1 MTDLVLR
8 GGRVLDP
15 ESGLDATADV
25 LVRDGAVVQVGS
37 VDEAAAAGATVIDV
51 TGLAVAPGFID
62 LHSHAVTLA
71 GQRLQACDGVTT
83 ALELEAGAWPLAAAY
98 DRLARTG
105 AVINYGFSA
114 SWAVARMDVVAGL
127 DVSGPLSGFLRNVND
142 PAWQVVA
149 SDQQQRALVDA
160 LGTAL
165 ADGAL
170 GVGLLLGYAPRID
183 PSEYL
188 AVASLAQQH
197 GVPTYTH
204 ARELVEVAPTA
215 PIDGAT
221 EIVRAAGETGAHMHY
236 CHVNSTSIAN
246 IDRVLG
252 LVEAA
257 QREGA
262 KVTTEAYPYGAGSTG
277 IGAFF
282 LDPERLPRMKL
293 SPQRIRYMPTGERV
307 ADLDRL
313 RELRATDPGG
323 IAIIEFLDEND
334 PHERALL
341 HTPLLFD
348 DSIVASDAMPI
359 TWMGGD
365 SVSNSQAEEAWP
377 VPPHGVT
384 HPRTAGTFARSL
396 RVLTQEHGMPLLE
409 AVRRMTILPA
419 RVVESAAAA
428 MNRKGRLSAG
438 ADADITV
445 FDPASVT
452 DQATYDDTT
461 RPSTGIVH
469 VLVGGE
475 FVVRDRA
482 LQLDARPGQAIRG
495 GAG

>member
-15 ESGLDATADV
+15 ESGFDATADV
-25 LVRDGAVVQVGS
+25 LVRDGRIAQVGS
-37 VDEAAAAGATVIDV
+37 VSDADAANATVVDV
-51 TGLAVAPGFID
+51 NGLAVSPGFID
-62 LHSHAVTLA
+62 LHSHAVTVA

-98 DRLARTG
+98 DRLASVG

-149 SDQQQRALVDA
+149 TDDQQHALVDA

-165 ADGAL
+165 DDGAL

-188 AVASLAQQH
+188 AVAALAQRS

-246 IDRVLG
+246 VDRVLG
-252 LVEAA
+252 LVETARA
-257 QREGA
+257 EGA
-262 KVTTEAYPYGAGSTG
+262 TVTTEAYPYGAGSTG
-277 IGAFF
+277 IGAYF
-282 LDPERLPRMKL
+282 LDPDRLPRMGL

-334 PHERALL
+334 PRERALL
-341 HTPLLFD
+341 HKSLLFD
-348 DSIVASDAMPI
+348 DTIVASDAMPI
-359 TWMGGD
+359 TWMGGASAD
-365 SVSNSQAEEAWP
+365 EAWP

-396 RVLTQEHGMPLLE
+396 RVLTHEHGLPLLE
-409 AVRRMTILPA
+409 ALRRMTILPA
-419 RVVESAAAA
+419 RVVESASAV
-428 MNRKGRLSAG
+428 MRRKGRLSAG

-445 FDPASVT
+445 FDPATIT

-461 RPSTGIVH
+461 RRSTGIVH

-475 FVVRDRA
+475 FVVRDSQ
-482 LQLDARPGQAIRG
+482 LQLDARPGRPIRG
-495 GAG
+495 QRA

>member
-1 MTDLVLR
+1 MSDLVLR

-15 ESGLDATADV
+15 ESGFDAIADV
-25 LVRDGAVVQVGS
+25 VVRDGRIERVGALDDAAV
-37 VDEAAAAGATVIDV
+37 AAATMVDV
-51 TGLAVAPGFID
+51 SGLAVSPGFID
-62 LHSHAVTLA
+62 LHSHAVTVA

-98 DRLARTG
+98 DRIAKVG

-149 SDQQQRALVDA
+149 TDDQEQALVDA

-170 GVGLLLGYAPRID
+170 GIGLLLGYAPRIN

-188 AVASLAQQH
+188 AVASLAQRH

-204 ARELVEVAPTA
+204 ARELVEVAPNA

-221 EIVRAAGETGAHMHY
+221 EVVRAAGETGAHMHY
-236 CHVNSTSIAN
+236 CHVNSTSLAN
-246 IDRVLG
+246 VDRVLG

-257 QREGA
+257 RREGA
-262 KVTTEAYPYGAGSTG
+262 TVTTEAYPYGAGSTG

-282 LDPERLPRMKL
+282 LDPERLPRMGLK
-293 SPQRIRYMPTGERV
+293 PERIRYMPTGERV

-323 IAIIEFLDEND
+323 IAIIEFLDEDD
-334 PHERALL
+334 PRERALL
-341 HTPLLFD
+341 HKALLFD

-359 TWMGGD
+359 TWVGGD
-365 SVSNSQAEEAWP
+365 AADDAWP

-384 HPRTAGTFARSL
+384 HPRSAGTFARSL
-396 RVLTQEHGMPLLE
+396 RVLTQEHGLPLLE
-409 AVRRMTILPA
+409 ALRRMTFLPA
-419 RVVESAAAA
+419 RVVESATPA
-428 MNRKGRLSAG
+428 MASKGRLSAG

-445 FDPASVT
+445 FDPATVT
-452 DQATYDDTT
+452 DQATYDEPT

-475 FVVRDRA
+475 FVVRDGA
-482 LQLDARPGQAIRG
+482 LRLGARPGRAIRG
-495 GAG
+495 AV

>member
-1 MTDLVLR
+1 MTDLLLR

-15 ESGLDATADV
+15 ESGLDASADV
-25 LVRDGAVVQVGS
+25 LVRDGRVVQVGTI
-37 VDEAAAAGATVIDV
+37 DATATQDATVIDV
-51 TGLAVAPGFID
+51 SGLAVSPGFID

-83 ALELEAGAWPLAAAY
+83 ALELEAGAWPLAPAY
-98 DRLARTG
+98 DRIAKHG

-114 SWAVARMDVVAGL
+114 SWAVARMDVMAGL

-149 SDQQQRALVDA
+149 ADDQQRALVDA

-165 ADGAL
+165 DDGAL
-170 GVGLLLGYAPRID
+170 GIGLLLGYAPRID

-188 AVASLAQQH
+188 AVASLAQRH
-197 GVPTYTH
+197 AVPTYTH
-204 ARELVEVAPTA
+204 ARELIEVAPSA

-236 CHVNSTSIAN
+236 CHVNSTSVAN
-246 IDRVLG
+246 VDRVLG

-257 QREGA
+257 RREGA
-262 KVTTEAYPYGAGSTG
+262 TVTTEAYPYGAGSTG

-282 LDPERLPRMKL
+282 LDPERLPRMGL
-293 SPQRIRYMPTGERV
+293 TPQRIRYMPTGERV

-334 PHERALL
+334 PAERDRL
-341 HTPLLFD
+341 HKSLLFD

-365 SVSNSQAEEAWP
+365 AADDTWP

-396 RVLTQEHGMPLLE
+396 RILTHEHGLPLLE
-409 AVRRMTILPA
+409 ALRRMTILPA
-419 RVVESAAAA
+419 RVVESASPA
-428 MNRKGRLSAG
+428 MARKGRLSVG

-445 FDPASVT
+445 FDPATVT
-452 DQATYDDTT
+452 DQATYDDPT
-461 RPSTGIVH
+461 RPSTGVVH

-475 FVVRDRA
+475 FVVRDQQ
-482 LQLDARPGQAIRG
+482 LQLDARPGRPIRG
-495 GAG
+495 G

>member
-1 MTDLVLR
+1 MTDLLLR

-15 ESGLDATADV
+15 ESGRDAIADV
-25 LVRDGAVVQVGS
+25 LIRDGRLVQVGTIDGAS
-37 VDEAAAAGATVIDV
+37 AADATVVDV
-51 TGLAVAPGFID
+51 SGLAVSPGFID
-62 LHSHAVTLA
+62 LHSHAVTVS

-83 ALELEAGAWPLAAAY
+83 ALELEAGAWPLAPAY
-98 DRLARTG
+98 ERIAKAG

-114 SWAVARMDVVAGL
+114 SWAVARMDVLAGL
-127 DVSGPLSGFLRNVND
+127 DVHGPLSGFLRNVND

-149 SDQQQRALVDA
+149 TDDQQRALVDA

-170 GVGLLLGYAPRID
+170 GIGLLLGYAPRID

-188 AVASLAQQH
+188 AVAALAQRSA
-197 GVPTYTH
+197 VPTYTH

-221 EIVRAAGETGAHMHY
+221 EIVRAAGQTGAHMHY

-246 IDRVLG
+246 VDRVLG

-257 QREGA
+257 RREGA
-262 KVTTEAYPYGAGSTG
+262 TVTTEAYPYGSGSTG

-282 LDPERLPRMKL
+282 LDPDRLTRMGL
-293 SPQRIRYMPTGERV
+293 TPQRIRYMPTGERV

-323 IAIIEFLDEND
+323 IAIIENLDEND
-334 PHERALL
+334 PRERALL
-341 HTPLLFD
+341 HRSLLFD

-365 SVSNSQAEEAWP
+365 AAANAAADEAWP

-384 HPRTAGTFARSL
+384 HPRSAGTFARSL
-396 RVLTQEHGMPLLE
+396 QVLTREYGLPLLD
-409 AVRRMTILPA
+409 ALRRMTILPA
-419 RVVESAAAA
+419 RVVESAAPA
-428 MNRKGRLSAG
+428 MRRKGRLSAG
-438 ADADITV
+438 ADADVTV
-445 FDPASVT
+445 FDPATVT
-452 DQATYDDTT
+452 DRATYDEPT

-475 FVVRDRA
+475 FVVRDSA
-482 LQLDARPGQAIRG
+482 LQLDARPGHAVRG
-495 GAG
+495 GL

>member
-1 MTDLVLR
+1 MTDVVLR

-25 LVRDGAVVQVGS
+25 LVHNDRIAQIGN
-37 VDEAAAAGATVIDV
+37 VDTADATVVDV
-51 TGLAVAPGFID
+51 NGLAVSPGFID
-62 LHSHAVTLA
+62 LHSHAVTVA

-83 ALELEAGAWPLAAAY
+83 ALELEAGAWPLGPAY
-98 DRLARTG
+98 DRIAKHG

-127 DVSGPLSGFLRNVND
+127 DVTGPLSGFLRNVND

-149 SDQQQRALVDA
+149 SEDQQRALVDA

-165 ADGAL
+165 SDGAL
-170 GVGLLLGYAPRID
+170 GIGLLLGYAPRID

-188 AVASLAQQH
+188 AVAALAQRS

-221 EIVRAAGETGAHMHY
+221 EVVRAAGETGAHMHY
-236 CHVNSTSIAN
+236 CHVNSTSVAN
-246 IDRVLG
+246 VDRVLG
-252 LVEAA
+252 LVEQA

-262 KVTTEAYPYGAGSTG
+262 TVTTEAYPYGAGSTG
-277 IGAFF
+277 IGAYF

-293 SPQRIRYMPTGERV
+293 TPQRIRYMPTGERV

-334 PHERALL
+334 PREREIL
-341 HTPLLFD
+341 HKSLLFD

-359 TWMGGD
+359 TWMAGD
-365 SVSNSQAEEAWP
+365 PDSNSAADNAWP
-377 VPPHGVT
+377 VPKHGVT
-384 HPRTAGTFARSL
+384 HPRSAGTFARSL
-396 RVLTQEHGMPLLE
+396 RVLTHEHGMPLLE
-409 AVRRMTILPA
+409 ALRRMTILPA
-419 RVVESAAAA
+419 RVVQSASPA
-428 MNRKGRLSAG
+428 MQRKGRLSAG

-445 FDPASVT
+445 FDPATVT

-475 FVVRDRA
+475 FVVRDRQ

-495 GAG
+495 QS

>member
-1 MTDLVLR
+1 MTDLLLR

-15 ESGLDATADV
+15 ESGLDATGDV
-25 LVRDGAVVQVGS
+25 LIRDGRIVQVGAI
-37 VDEAAAAGATVIDV
+37 DDATAADATVVDV
-51 TGLAVAPGFID
+51 TGLAVSPGFID
-62 LHSHAVTLA
+62 LHSHAVTTA

-83 ALELEAGAWPLAAAY
+83 ALELEAGAWPLAPAY
-98 DRLARTG
+98 ARIASTG

-114 SWAVARMDVVAGL
+114 SWAVARMDVIAGL
-127 DVSGPLSGFLRNVND
+127 EVVGPLSGFLRNVND

-149 SDQQQRALVDA
+149 SDDQQRALVDA

-165 ADGAL
+165 AEGAL
-170 GVGLLLGYAPRID
+170 GIGLLLGYAPRID

-188 AVASLAQQH
+188 AVAALAQSG

-221 EIVRAAGETGAHMHY
+221 EIVRAAGQTGAHMHY

-246 IDRVLG
+246 VDRVLG

-257 QREGA
+257 QREGS
-262 KVTTEAYPYGAGSTG
+262 KVTTEAYPYGSGSTG

-282 LDPERLPRMKL
+282 LDPDRLARMGL
-293 SPQRIRYMPTGERV
+293 TPQRIRYMPTGERV
-307 ADLDRL
+307 ADFDRL

-323 IAIIEFLDEND
+323 IAIIENLDEND
-334 PHERALL
+334 PRERALL
-341 HTPLLFD
+341 HKSLLFA

-365 SVSNSQAEEAWP
+365 SADTRAEDAWP

-396 RVLTQEHGMPLLE
+396 RVLTHEHGLPLLD
-409 AVRRMTILPA
+409 ALRRMTILPA
-419 RVVESAAAA
+419 RVVEAAAPT
-428 MNRKGRLSAG
+428 MRRKGRLSAG

-445 FDPASVT
+445 FDPATVT
-452 DQATYDDTT
+452 DRATYDEPT

-482 LQLDARPGQAIRG
+482 LQLDAKPGRAVRG
-495 GAG
+495 DA